1 MPEQIKPPEQN
12 ETPIEDETPS
22 DEVDQIGRPRRLNRQ
37 ALMFLINKLL
47 GTLKDFAPGN
57 SERAISGAAR
67 GVLSRMNNKS
77 NEVITT
83 ESVFYKN
90 LLQKINETKKEDM
103 PCNKPKASTRPG
115 KKKMVKACE
124 GGKEKIVH
132 FGAKGYGHN
141 YSRKARKSFRAR
153 HKCGEKKSKLS
164 AQYWAC
170 KNLWAGPKGSKA
182 SCPSNRQCK
191 K

>member
-1 MPEQIKPPEQN
+1 MMAGQIQQPNTTQSTIAPKSTIAPNQEEEKENEGTQISTTRALDLLANIFLGAGKNIKGGNIITALKRVIPRIQRKQN
-12 ETPIEDETPS
+12 NE
-22 DEVDQIGRPRRLNRQ
+22 
-37 ALMFLINKLL
+37 NKMNYDK
-47 GTLKDFAPGN
+47 LK
-57 SERAISGAAR
+57 
-67 GVLSRMNNKS
+67 
-77 NEVITT
+77 
-83 ESVFYKN
+83 
-90 LLQKINETKKEDM
+90 QKLFEAVSKEDM
-103 PCNKPKASTRPG
+103 PCNKPRASTRPG

-141 YSRKARKSFRAR
+141 YSPKARKSFKAR

-182 SCPSNRQCK
+182 SCPAGRKCK
-191 K
+191 Y